1 MELVDSKVLN
11 YKLKYFPLTSSF
23 LTLYENTCCIL
34 VNVNTI
40 MNFMSYDNVID
51 GTPLRPLRL
60 LAIETL
66 YDQLPVA
73 RRDDYIISV

>member
-1 MELVDSKVLN
+1 MAPNNQGNTSMELVDSKVLN

-23 LTLYENTCCIL
+23 LTLYANTCCFL

-40 MNFMSYDNVID
+40 MNLMSYDNVID

-60 LAIETL
+60 FAYRNPI
-66 YDQLPVA
+66 
-73 RRDDYIISV
+73 